1 MQWRRKRDVTGD
13 GVFCRQDATELAF
26 PPNLDNTS
34 RKFIHEA
41 VKRLG
46 LTSKSYGKGA
56 VLYAVFG
63 FGAAVSMV
71 LVVVV
76 VLLL

>member
-1 MQWRRKRDVTGD
+1 MVDVVTSNVVTGD
-13 GVFCRQDATELAF
+13 GVFCRQDATQLAF

-41 VKRLG
+41 VMRLG
-46 LTSKSYGKGA
+46 LTSNSYGKGA
-56 VLYAVFG
+56 LLFAVFG
-63 FGAAVSMV
+63 FAAAVSTA

-76 VLLL
+76 V